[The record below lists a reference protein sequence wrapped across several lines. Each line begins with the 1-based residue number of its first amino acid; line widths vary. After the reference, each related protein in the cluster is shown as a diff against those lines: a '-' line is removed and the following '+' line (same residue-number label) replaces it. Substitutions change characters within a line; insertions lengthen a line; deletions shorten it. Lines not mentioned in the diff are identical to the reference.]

1 MIITYHECL
10 QSDVRARPENWHVY
24 TAITEMSRF
33 NRRHGGM
40 IGGFIISTNH
50 VSVKYYMYGIIKTTI
65 YTLSPASDA
74 VLLSCF
80 AAIKRNLSIY
90 VARFN

>member
-1 MIITYHECL
+1 MIIAYHER
-10 QSDVRARPENWHVY
+10 SARARPENWHVY
-24 TAITEMSRF
+24 TAITEMSWF
-33 NRRHGGM
+33 NRRHSGM
-40 IGGFIISTNH
+40 MSGFIISTNH
-50 VSVKYYMYGIIKTTI
+50 VSVKYCMYGIIKTAI
-65 YTLSPASDA
+65 YILSPASRP